1 MLDNDIGMAL
11 GLLAGTTFGS
21 GIGFLLSWQSYNLVG
36 SVALCGLLGVF
47 AGLWYA
53 RKSRRTDQPH

>member
-1 MLDNDIGMAL
+1 MLDNDIGLSL

-21 GIGFLLSWQSYNLVG
+21 GVGFLFSWQSYQLVG
-36 SVALCGLLGVF
+36 SVALFGVLGAV

-53 RKSRRTDQPH
+53 RKSRRARQSP